1 MKNIVSIVIAVVC
14 VAALVFLAYRF
25 ASTPEETQ
33 NPMPAEESQTQTPP
47 EAESN
52 LPVEENVIQ
61 ESEIQGE
68 LSTEAPA
75 EEPQSTGKSVIGKSV
90 QSRDIT
96 AYHFGGGSEEIL
108 FVGGIHG
115 GYAWNT
121 ARLAYQL
128 IDYLTAHPEEIPA
141 NAKITIIPVLNPD
154 GLAKVVDKTGMFNA
168 ADVSTSADTAA
179 ARFNANNVDLNR
191 NFDCEWQAKAVW
203 QNKTVSAGSAAFSE
217 PESAAIRDYAKAR
230 DIAAVVAWYT
240 SGGGVYS
247 SACGNGISRHTQLL
261 ADNYAAAARYTAH
274 KNFES
279 YRVSGDMTDWFAKNN
294 VPAIGVLL
302 TAANDTEWEKNLAG
316 FKAAIYYFN
325 GRQ

>member
-25 ASTPEETQ
+25 APTPEETQ
-33 NPMPAEESQTQTPP
+33 NPMPPEESQTQTPP

-52 LPVEENVIQ
+52 LPAEENVIQ

-217 PESAAIRDYAKAR
+217 PESAAIRDYAQSHS
-230 DIAAVVAWYT
+230 IAGVVAWYGF
-240 SGGGVYS
+240 GGGVYVS
-247 SACGNGISRHTQLL
+247 SCDSKMLPESEIIMNLYSRLSG
-261 ADNYAAAARYTAH
+261 YAPNQDFSAYAI
-274 KNFES
+274 
-279 YRVSGDMTDWFAKNN
+279 SGDMTDWFSKNN

-302 TAANDTEWEKNLAG
+302 TAANDTEWDKNWAG
-316 FKAAIYYFN
+316 SKEIIKHFA
-325 GRQ
+325 Q